1 MDIWAAIAE
10 ERSSLVATFEELTPE
25 QLDTPSLCGHWT
37 VRHVLGH
44 LVLAVDPPL
53 GRFARE
59 VAKAFGSFDK
69 ANDRLALEQA
79 RRPAGDLIDEL
90 RSKVTARSAPPGLGP
105 EAPLHDILL
114 HSADVRIPLG
124 LPDDH
129 PPERFEP
136 ALGLVF
142 GAIGS
147 RTLVPKGRPKVRWVA
162 TDHSWSHG
170 TGDEVHGTMA
180 DLALTASGRG
190 AHLDAL
196 TGPAQPALAAWLRA

>member
-10 ERSSLVATFEELTPE
+10 ERASLVATFEQLTPE

-37 VRHVLGH
+37 VRQVLGH
-44 LVLAVDPPL
+44 LVVAVDPPL
-53 GRFARE
+53 GRFTLE

-69 ANDRLALEQA
+69 ANDRLAIQQA
-79 RRPAGDLIDEL
+79 RRPAADLIAEL
-90 RSKVTARSAPPGLGP
+90 RSKVTTRAAPPGLGP

-124 LPDDH
+124 LPDEH

-142 GAIGS
+142 GALGS

-162 TDHSWSHG
+162 TDHAWSLG
-170 TGDEVHGTMA
+170 TGLEVQGTMA
-180 DLALTASGRG
+180 DLALTASGRD
-190 AHLDAL
+190 AHVRAL
-196 TGPAQPALAAWLRA
+196 TGPAQPAIAAWLRA